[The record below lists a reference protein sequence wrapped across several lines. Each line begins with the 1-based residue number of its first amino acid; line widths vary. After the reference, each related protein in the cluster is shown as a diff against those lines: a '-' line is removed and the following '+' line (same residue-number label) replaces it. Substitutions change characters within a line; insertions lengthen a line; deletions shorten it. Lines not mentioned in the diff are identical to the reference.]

1 MMAYTLCIYIHT
13 YIHTLMY
20 TQDLLTDMDN
30 RKMIRP
36 LVDFIERAKRQLKS
50 FARK

>member
-1 MMAYTLCIYIHT
+1 MMAYTLRIYIHT
-13 YIHTLMY
+13 YMY
-20 TQDLLTDMDN
+20 IQDLLTDMDN